1 MNTDLNTDL
10 NTVVAVDV
18 TAVPRIA
25 HAEAMQIA
33 AEENRRFGAALRALQ
48 PADWAKPTDC
58 ERWDVKALAA
68 HVVGSAAGQASP
80 REFFRQVR
88 TGKPIVAEIGAQY
101 WWDGMNELQVRER
114 ASLSVDEL
122 IAEWDTAAAKGL
134 RARGKMPRLLARLP
148 LLNLPAPVGRQPL
161 AYLFDIGFTRDVWMH
176 RIDLT
181 QATGTPF
188 GADVTHDGR
197 IVADI
202 VAEWAGTHGEPFTLH
217 LTGPAGGRYTAG
229 TGGEQ
234 RTLDAIEFC
243 RILAERVHGEGI
255 LAHPL
260 PL

>member
-1 MNTDLNTDL
+1 MTTGP
-10 NTVVAVDV
+10 AVDV
-18 TAVPRIA
+18 AAIPRIK

-33 AEENRRFGAALRALQ
+33 AEENRRFGAALRALGA
-48 PADWAKPTDC
+48 ADWAKPTDC

-68 HVVGSAAGQASP
+68 HIVGSAAGQASP

-88 TGKPIVAEIGAQY
+88 TGKPIVTEIGAQY

-114 ASLSVDEL
+114 ATLSVDEL
-122 IAEWDTAAAKGL
+122 IAEWDSGSQKAV
-134 RARGKMPRLLARLP
+134 RAREKMPRLIARLP

-188 GADVTHDGR
+188 GPDAAHDGR
-197 IVADI
+197 ILADI
-202 VAEWAGTHGEPFTLH
+202 VAEWAATHGQPFRLE
-217 LTGPAGGRYTAG
+217 LTGPAGGQYVAG
-229 TGGEQ
+229 TGGEH
-234 RTLDAIEFC
+234 RTLDALEFC
-243 RILAERVHGEGI
+243 RILAERVHGDGL

>member
-1 MNTDLNTDL
+1 MNPATAT
-10 NTVVAVDV
+10 DV
-18 TAVPRIA
+18 TTIPRIK

-33 AEENRRFGAALRALQ
+33 AEENRRFGAALRALA
-48 PADWAKPTDC
+48 PADWAQSTDC
-58 ERWDVKALAA
+58 TRWDVKALVA
-68 HVVGSAAGQASP
+68 HVIGSAAGQASP

-114 ASLSVDEL
+114 TDRSTGEL
-122 IAEWDTAAAKGL
+122 IAEWDEAAQKGL
-134 RARGKMPRLLARLP
+134 RARCKLPRLIARLP

-181 QATGTPF
+181 HATATEF
-188 GADVTHDGR
+188 GADSAHDGR

-202 VAEWAGTHGEPFTLH
+202 VAEWAGTHGEPFSLD
-217 LTGPAGGRYTAG
+217 LTGPAGGQYAAG
-229 TGGEQ
+229 SGGEHLS
-234 RTLDAIEFC
+234 LDAIEFC
-243 RILAERVHGEGI
+243 RILAERVHGDGI